1 MDIPA
6 IQSHVKA
13 SVLPFDKLAAN
24 PNVTQQQKVEEAC
37 RQFEAVLLRKIL
49 GEARKS
55 VLAST
60 SGQSASVSGI
70 YDDMINNQM
79 AESISRSGAFGL
91 AKSLQPQLIHQVLP
105 KTEAAIANAK
115 AAASTPQALKPT
127 TH

>member
-6 IQSHVKA
+6 LQSHAKA
-13 SVLPFDKLAAN
+13 SVLPFDKFAAN
-24 PNVTQQQKVEEAC
+24 PKVSQQAKVEEAC

-60 SGQSASVSGI
+60 SGESASIAGI

-79 AESISRSGAFGL
+79 ADNISRSGAFGL
-91 AKSLQPQLIHQVLP
+91 AKSLQTQLVHQVLP
-105 KTEAAIANAK
+105 KSDAVAANAK
-115 AAASTPQALKPT
+115 AAPAVPQSLKPT
-127 TH
+127 LH